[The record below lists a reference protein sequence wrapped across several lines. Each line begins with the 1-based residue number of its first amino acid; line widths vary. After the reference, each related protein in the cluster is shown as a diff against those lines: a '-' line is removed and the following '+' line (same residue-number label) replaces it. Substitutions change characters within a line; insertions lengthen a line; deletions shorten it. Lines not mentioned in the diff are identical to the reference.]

1 MAAGVR
7 YLLLLVRGIGM
18 LLVVIVGI
26 SWLVALLLLLLFFP
40 VRFSL
45 IGGLHPILRFG
56 LFLIA
61 AGGNVGLRSL
71 LRVLL
76 YGLLLG
82 CLLLIRVG
90 VPSQLRFRGFWEVF
104 DERLQYMSRHD
115 ALLLDASLDSGDV
128 SRAWLVWSGA
138 AEAALADAYR
148 FSGVHIPSRGLVLGR
163 GSALFRVVRL
173 GGHKVKKARG
183 NVSDVDDA
191 AGVFLYRGSSIAP
204 LLDMRRRFSA
214 VLCVLDAMIR
224 WSISL
229 ARYVELTSQWDK
241 ILAIGPSYPIS
252 RCDLAAV
259 WGLGIGEF
267 SWGCFWSSSASL
279 RLHSCGCRT
288 SS

>member
-1 MAAGVR
+1 MIDG
-7 YLLLLVRGIGM
+7 LL
-18 LLVVIVGI
+18 
-26 SWLVALLLLLLFFP
+26 
-40 VRFSL
+40 
-45 IGGLHPILRFG
+45 PILLFG

-61 AGGNVGLRSL
+61 AGGNVGLLSQ

-76 YGLLLG
+76 YGLLLV
-82 CLLLIRVG
+82 CLLLTRGG
-90 VPSQLRFRGFWEVF
+90 VPSRLRSRGFGRF
-104 DERLQYMSRHD
+104 MMSACSICLGRM
-115 ALLLDASLDSGDV
+115 LYVLMTSLDSGDV

-148 FSGVHIPSRGLVLGR
+148 FSGVPIPYRGLVLGR

-191 AGVFLYRGSSIAP
+191 AGVFLYRDSSIAP

-224 WSISL
+224 WGVSL
-229 ARYVELTSQWDK
+229 ARSVELTSQWDK
-241 ILAIGPSYPIS
+241 VLAIGPSYPIT